1 MPKSQQQKQSDKAAL
16 DAANNRADATPVGK
30 RTASAT
36 TPGSAA
42 TKRKASQS
50 RLKTPTPK
58 KNQKEGASTSG
69 GHNVSTPS
77 SVASNVNFMT
87 PQKYETLLGVKKQ
100 ENKLTEVEE
109 IETTALATIE
119 ANSTATSLEVNNSM
133 WPYVSEC
140 SLSDDEEEIFF
151 YRNQVNHNAVG
162 PAIANEITNNFLNN
176 PINADLSGKM
186 HLRNMGGDMNC
197 LLTWN
202 DKVNAS

>member
-1 MPKSQQQKQSDKAAL
+1 MHKTKGSYGRPHKKCRRQSVVNPPPLPSLPIHFSTMPKSKRQKQSDKAAL

-36 TPGSAA
+36 TTGSAA

-58 KNQKEGASTSG
+58 KKQNEGAPTSG

-100 ENKLTEVEE
+100 ENKLTEVEKLKRQHLLPSRR
-109 IETTALATIE
+109 IQRPPAL
-119 ANSTATSLEVNNSM
+119 
-133 WPYVSEC
+133 
-140 SLSDDEEEIFF
+140 
-151 YRNQVNHNAVG
+151 R
-162 PAIANEITNNFLNN
+162 
-176 PINADLSGKM
+176 
-186 HLRNMGGDMNC
+186 
-197 LLTWN
+197 
-202 DKVNAS
+202 

>member
-1 MPKSQQQKQSDKAAL
+1 MPQRLVVIISARHRL
-16 DAANNRADATPVGK
+16 LHRTLNFLTPEK
-30 RTASAT
+30 CKT
-36 TPGSAA
+36 
-42 TKRKASQS
+42 
-50 RLKTPTPK
+50 LK
-58 KNQKEGASTSG
+58 
-69 GHNVSTPS
+69 
-77 SVASNVNFMT
+77 
-87 PQKYETLLGVKKQ
+87 GVKKQ

-186 HLRNMGGDMNC
+186 HPRNMGGDMNC
-197 LLTWN
+197 LLAWN
-202 DKVNAS
+202 DKVND

>member
-1 MPKSQQQKQSDKAAL
+1 
-16 DAANNRADATPVGK
+16 
-30 RTASAT
+30 
-36 TPGSAA
+36 
-42 TKRKASQS
+42 
-50 RLKTPTPK
+50 
-58 KNQKEGASTSG
+58 
-69 GHNVSTPS
+69 
-77 SVASNVNFMT
+77 MT

-100 ENKLTEVEE
+100 EYKLTEVEE

-119 ANSTATSLEVNNSM
+119 ANSTATRLEVNNSM

-186 HLRNMGGDMNC
+186 HPRTMGGDINC
-197 LLTWN
+197 LLAWN
-202 DKVNAS
+202 DKVND